1 METPK
6 LHGRVIIGLLLI
18 ILGALFVM
26 RNYEILDFPYEYLTW
41 EYFFILIGLL
51 FFLLSRNK
59 TAGVV
64 FMAIGLFNLVPEL
77 WPLLLVLIG
86 LFIIFGRKG
95 RMKLHSKN
103 FSETDSDTSV
113 PADGDN
119 KDILESVSIFGGGSK
134 IITSDNFK
142 GGSIVSIFGGSE
154 INLTNSKLAEG
165 ENIIEAIAVFGG
177 TTLIVPADWNV
188 ELDVLPIFGGFGD
201 KRMKDP
207 NKKIQEGKRLLIKG
221 IVVFGGGEIKTIF

>member
-26 RNYEILDFPYEYLTW
+26 RNYEIMDFPYEYFTW

-86 LFIIFGRKG
+86 LYIIFGRKG
-95 RMKLHSKN
+95 RMNLHYKK
-103 FSETDSDTSV
+103 FSETDPDTSI
-113 PADGDN
+113 PADIDS
-119 KDILESVSIFGGGSK
+119 KDLLESISIFGGGSK
-134 IITSDNFK
+134 IVTSDNFK

-165 ENIIEAIAVFGG
+165 ENSIEVTAVFGG

-201 KRMKDP
+201 KRVKDP
-207 NKKIQEGKRLLIKG
+207 NKKIQEGRKLLIKG
-221 IVVFGGGEIKTIF
+221 IVIFGGGEIKTIF

>member
-6 LHGRVIIGLLLI
+6 LHGRVIIGILLI
-18 ILGALFVM
+18 ILGALFVL
-26 RNYEILDFPYEYLTW
+26 RNYNILDFPYEYFTW

-51 FFLLSRNK
+51 FFFLSRNK

-64 FMAIGLFNLVPEL
+64 LMAIGLFNLIPEL

-86 LFIIFGRKG
+86 LYIIFGRKG
-95 RMKLHSKN
+95 NFRHSTESAEAGQLKN
-103 FSETDSDTSV
+103 SNDYV
-113 PADGDN
+113 
-119 KDILESVSIFGGGSK
+119 ESISIFGGSSK
-134 IITSDNFK
+134 IVNSDNFK
-142 GGSIVSIFGGSE
+142 GGNIVSIFGGSE

-165 ENIIEAIAVFGG
+165 ENNIEITAVFGG
-177 TTLIVPADWNV
+177 TTLIVPSDWNV

-207 NKKIQEGKRLLIKG
+207 NKKIQEGRKLLIKG
-221 IVVFGGGEIKTIF
+221 IVLFGGGEIKTIF

>member
-6 LHGRVIIGLLLI
+6 LHGRVIIGILLI

-26 RNYEILDFPYEYLTW
+26 RNYDLLDFPYEYFTW

-51 FFLLSRNK
+51 FFFLSRNK

-64 FMAIGLFNLVPEL
+64 LMAIGLFNLVPEL

-86 LFIIFGRKG
+86 LYIIFGRKG
-95 RMKLHSKN
+95 HCRSSAERVETGQSK
-103 FSETDSDTSV
+103 DSNDYV
-113 PADGDN
+113 
-119 KDILESVSIFGGGSK
+119 ESISIFGGGSK
-134 IITSDNFK
+134 IVNSDNFK

-165 ENIIEAIAVFGG
+165 ENNIEITAVFGG
-177 TTLIVPADWNV
+177 TTLIVPSDWNV

-207 NKKIQEGKRLLIKG
+207 NKKIQEGRKLLIKG
-221 IVVFGGGEIKTIF
+221 IVLFGGGEIKTIF

>member
-6 LHGRVIIGLLLI
+6 LHGRVIIGILLI

-26 RNYEILDFPYEYLTW
+26 RNYEILDFPYEYFTW

-64 FMAIGLFNLVPEL
+64 LIAIGLFNLVPEL

-86 LFIIFGRKG
+86 LYIIFGRKG
-95 RMKLHSKN
+95 KFRYSP
-103 FSETDSDTSV
+103 SPVEPGQPRDSNDYF
-113 PADGDN
+113 
-119 KDILESVSIFGGGSK
+119 ESISIFGGGSK
-134 IITSDNFK
+134 IVNSDNFK

-165 ENIIEAIAVFGG
+165 ENNIEITAVFGG
-177 TTLIVPADWNV
+177 TTLIVPSDWNV

-207 NKKIQEGKRLLIKG
+207 NKKIQEGRKLLIKG
-221 IVVFGGGEIKTIF
+221 IVLFGGGEIKTIF

>member
-6 LHGRVIIGLLLI
+6 FHGRVIIGILLI

-26 RNYEILDFPYEYLTW
+26 RNYDILDFPYEYFTW

-51 FFLLSRNK
+51 FFFLSRNK
-59 TAGVV
+59 TAGIVL
-64 FMAIGLFNLVPEL
+64 MAIGLFNLVPEL
-77 WPLLLVLIG
+77 WPLLLVLVG
-86 LFIIFGRKG
+86 LYIIFGRK
-95 RMKLHSKN
+95 RHCVHSTESAEPGQPKN
-103 FSETDSDTSV
+103 SNDYF
-113 PADGDN
+113 
-119 KDILESVSIFGGGSK
+119 ESISIFGGSSK
-134 IITSDNFK
+134 IVNSDNFK

-165 ENIIEAIAVFGG
+165 ENNIEITAVFGG
-177 TTLIVPADWNV
+177 TTLIVPSDWNV

-207 NKKIQEGKRLLIKG
+207 NKKIQEGRKLLIKG
-221 IVVFGGGEIKTIF
+221 IVLFGGGEIKTIF

>member
-6 LHGRVIIGLLLI
+6 LHGRVIIGILLI

-26 RNYEILDFPYEYLTW
+26 RNYEILDFPYEYFTW

-59 TAGVV
+59 TAGIVLI
-64 FMAIGLFNLVPEL
+64 AIGLFNLVPEL
-77 WPLLLVLIG
+77 WPLLLVLVG
-86 LFIIFGRKG
+86 LYIIFGRKG
-95 RMKLHSKN
+95 KFRHSTESTEPGQPKN
-103 FSETDSDTSV
+103 SNDYF
-113 PADGDN
+113 
-119 KDILESVSIFGGGSK
+119 ESISIFGGGSK
-134 IITSDNFK
+134 IINSDNFK
-142 GGSIVSIFGGSE
+142 GGNIVSIFGGSE
-154 INLTNSKLAEG
+154 INLTNSKLADG
-165 ENIIEAIAVFGG
+165 ENSIEITALFGG

-207 NKKIQEGKRLLIKG
+207 NKKIQEGRKLLIKG
-221 IVVFGGGEIKTIF
+221 IVLFGGGEIKTIF

>member
-6 LHGRVIIGLLLI
+6 LHGRVIIGILLI
-18 ILGALFVM
+18 ILGGLFVM
-26 RNYEILDFPYEYLTW
+26 RNYDILDFPYEYFTW

-51 FFLLSRNK
+51 FFFLSRNK

-64 FMAIGLFNLVPEL
+64 LMAIGLFNLVPEL
-77 WPLLLVLIG
+77 WPLLLVLVG
-86 LFIIFGRKG
+86 LYIIFGRKG
-95 RMKLHSKN
+95 NFRQSTESAEAGQPKN
-103 FSETDSDTSV
+103 SNDYV
-113 PADGDN
+113 
-119 KDILESVSIFGGGSK
+119 ESISIFGGSSK
-134 IITSDNFK
+134 IVNSDNFK

-165 ENIIEAIAVFGG
+165 ENNIEITAVFGG
-177 TTLIVPADWNV
+177 STLIVPSDWNV

-207 NKKIQEGKRLLIKG
+207 NKKNQEGRKLLIKG
-221 IVVFGGGEIKTIF
+221 IVLFGGGEIKTIF

>member
-6 LHGRVIIGLLLI
+6 LHGRVIIGILLI

-26 RNYEILDFPYEYLTW
+26 RNYEILDFPYEYFTW

-64 FMAIGLFNLVPEL
+64 LIAIGLFNLVPEL

-86 LFIIFGRKG
+86 LYIIFGRKG
-95 RMKLHSKN
+95 KFRYSP
-103 FSETDSDTSV
+103 SPVEPGQPRDSNDYF
-113 PADGDN
+113 
-119 KDILESVSIFGGGSK
+119 ESISIFGGGSK
-134 IITSDNFK
+134 IVNSDNFK

-165 ENIIEAIAVFGG
+165 ENNIEITAVFGG
-177 TTLIVPADWNV
+177 TTLIVPSDWNV
-188 ELDVLPIFGGFGD
+188 ELDILPIFGGFGD

-207 NKKIQEGKRLLIKG
+207 NKKIQEGRKLLIKG
-221 IVVFGGGEIKTIF
+221 IVLFGGGEIKTIF

>member
-6 LHGRVIIGLLLI
+6 LHGRVIIGILLI
-18 ILGALFVM
+18 LLGTLFVM
-26 RNYEILDFPYEYLTW
+26 RNYDMLDFPYEYFTW

-51 FFLLSRNK
+51 FFFLSRNK

-64 FMAIGLFNLVPEL
+64 LMAIGLFNLVPEL

-86 LFIIFGRKG
+86 LYIIFGRKG
-95 RMKLHSKN
+95 HCRSSAEPVEAGQSK
-103 FSETDSDTSV
+103 DSNDYV
-113 PADGDN
+113 
-119 KDILESVSIFGGGSK
+119 ESISIFGGSSK
-134 IITSDNFK
+134 IVNSDNFK
-142 GGSIVSIFGGSE
+142 GGNIVSIFGGSE

-165 ENIIEAIAVFGG
+165 ENNIEITAVFGG
-177 TTLIVPADWNV
+177 TTLIVPSDWNV

-207 NKKIQEGKRLLIKG
+207 NKKIQEGRKLLIKG
-221 IVVFGGGEIKTIF
+221 IVLFGGGEIKTIF

>member
-6 LHGRVIIGLLLI
+6 LHGRVIIGILLI
-18 ILGALFVM
+18 ILGALFVL
-26 RNYEILDFPYEYLTW
+26 RNYDILDFPYEYFTW

-51 FFLLSRNK
+51 FFFLSRNK

-64 FMAIGLFNLVPEL
+64 LMAIGLFNLVPEL

-86 LFIIFGRKG
+86 LYIIFGRRGHCRRSEEPVEKG
-95 RMKLHSKN
+95 QPQNSN
-103 FSETDSDTSV
+103 DYF
-113 PADGDN
+113 
-119 KDILESVSIFGGGSK
+119 ESISIFGGSSK
-134 IITSDNFK
+134 IVNSDNFK
-142 GGSIVSIFGGSE
+142 GGNIVSIFGGSE

-165 ENIIEAIAVFGG
+165 ENNIEITAVFGG
-177 TTLIVPADWNV
+177 TTLIVPSDWNV

-207 NKKIQEGKRLLIKG
+207 NKKIQEGRKLLIKG
-221 IVVFGGGEIKTIF
+221 IVLFGGGEIKTIF

>member
-6 LHGRVIIGLLLI
+6 LHGRVIIGILLI

-26 RNYEILDFPYEYLTW
+26 RNYDMLDFPYEYFTW

-51 FFLLSRNK
+51 FFFLSRNK

-64 FMAIGLFNLVPEL
+64 LIAIGLFNLIPEL
-77 WPLLLVLIG
+77 WPLLLVLVG
-86 LFIIFGRKG
+86 LYIIFGRKG
-95 RMKLHSKN
+95 NFRHSTEPAEPGQPKN
-103 FSETDSDTSV
+103 SNDYV
-113 PADGDN
+113 
-119 KDILESVSIFGGGSK
+119 ESISIFGGSSK
-134 IITSDNFK
+134 IVNSDNFK
-142 GGSIVSIFGGSE
+142 GGNIVSIFGGSE

-165 ENIIEAIAVFGG
+165 ENNIEITAVFGG
-177 TTLIVPADWNV
+177 STLIVPSDWNV

-207 NKKIQEGKRLLIKG
+207 NKKIQEGRKLLIKG
-221 IVVFGGGEIKTIF
+221 IVLFGGGEIKTIF